1 MNILLDTCAFL
12 WIIKGD
18 SAHLSKKSIDAIL
31 DPENSVFL
39 SVISIWEILIK
50 NSIGKLPLP
59 TPIYPYLVHQREI
72 HKISSLAVEEHD
84 LEFLNKLGAFHRD
97 PFDRILICQTL
108 ARQMKIATNDQS
120 IMKYPVSILE

>member
-12 WIIKGD
+12 WLIKGD
-18 SAHLSKKSIDAIL
+18 KDHLSKKTIEAIL
-31 DPENSVFL
+31 DPSNSVYL
-39 SVISIWEILIK
+39 SVISIWEILLK

-59 TPIYPYLVHQREI
+59 SPVYPFLVHQRELHRI
-72 HKISSLAVEEHD
+72 ASLSVEESD
-84 LEFLNKLGAFHRD
+84 FEFLGKLGSFHRD

-120 IMKYPVSILE
+120 IMKYPVSILD